1 MKPKF
6 TLSLILTSLLLV
18 FSSCHKAI
26 WDKLD
31 DHEARM
37 ARLEALCNQYN
48 TTISSLQSL
57 VASLQSN
64 NWIKDVIPVSENG
77 LTIGYVISFVH
88 GDPIT
93 IYNGK
98 NGENG
103 QTPIIGVKKDEDGK
117 WYWTVDDEW
126 LLNENG
132 EKLCA
137 DVQVPKLKIEDDY
150 WWVSYD
156 DGATWSKL
164 GKAIAEGS
172 GDELM
177 FKEITQDDNYVYF
190 VLANGET
197 ITIRK
202 SGGLYWE
209 YV

>member
-6 TLSLILTSLLLV
+6 TLSLILTSLLLL
-18 FSSCHKAI
+18 FSSCHTAI

-31 DHEARM
+31 DHEARI

-48 TTISSLQSL
+48 TTINSLQSL

-103 QTPIIGVKKDEDGK
+103 HTPIIGVKKDEDGK
-117 WYWTVDDEW
+117 WYWTIDDEW

-137 DVQVPKLKIEDDY
+137 DV
-150 WWVSYD
+150 
-156 DGATWSKL
+156 
-164 GKAIAEGS
+164 
-172 GDELM
+172 
-177 FKEITQDDNYVYF
+177 
-190 VLANGET
+190 
-197 ITIRK
+197 
-202 SGGLYWE
+202 
-209 YV
+209 

>member
-1 MKPKF
+1 M
-6 TLSLILTSLLLV
+6 
-18 FSSCHKAI
+18 
-26 WDKLD
+26 
-31 DHEARM
+31 
-37 ARLEALCNQYN
+37 
-48 TTISSLQSL
+48 
-57 VASLQSN
+57 
-64 NWIKDVIPVSENG
+64 PVSENG

-103 QTPIIGVKKDEDGK
+103 HTPIIGVKKDEDGI
-117 WYWTVDDEW
+117 WYWTIDDEW

-172 GDELM
+172 GDESM

>member
-6 TLSLILTSLLLV
+6 TLSLILTSLLLL

-31 DHEARM
+31 DHEARI

-48 TTISSLQSL
+48 TTINSLQSL
-57 VASLQSN
+57 VASMQSN
-64 NWIKDVIPVSENG
+64 NWIKDVMPVSENG

-117 WYWTVDDEW
+117 WYWTIDDEW
-126 LLNENG
+126 LLN
-132 EKLCA
+132 
-137 DVQVPKLKIEDDY
+137 
-150 WWVSYD
+150 
-156 DGATWSKL
+156 
-164 GKAIAEGS
+164 
-172 GDELM
+172 
-177 FKEITQDDNYVYF
+177 
-190 VLANGET
+190 
-197 ITIRK
+197 
-202 SGGLYWE
+202 
-209 YV
+209 

>member
-31 DHEARM
+31 EHEARI

-57 VASLQSN
+57 VASMQSN

-103 QTPIIGVKKDEDGK
+103 HTPIIGVKKDEDGI
-117 WYWTVDDEW
+117 WYWTIDDEW

-132 EKLCA
+132 TPSGRFKL
-137 DVQVPKLKIEDDY
+137 
-150 WWVSYD
+150 VSY
-156 DGATWSKL
+156 
-164 GKAIAEGS
+164 
-172 GDELM
+172 
-177 FKEITQDDNYVYF
+177 
-190 VLANGET
+190 
-197 ITIRK
+197 
-202 SGGLYWE
+202 
-209 YV
+209 

>member
-1 MKPKF
+1 M
-6 TLSLILTSLLLV
+6 
-18 FSSCHKAI
+18 
-26 WDKLD
+26 
-31 DHEARM
+31 
-37 ARLEALCNQYN
+37 
-48 TTISSLQSL
+48 
-57 VASLQSN
+57 QSN
-64 NWIKDVIPVSENG
+64 NWIKDVMPVSENG

-103 QTPIIGVKKDEDGK
+103 HTPIIGVKKDEDGK
-117 WYWTVDDEW
+117 WYWTIDDEW

-132 EKLCA
+132 EKVCA

-172 GDELM
+172 GDESM
-177 FKEITQDDNYVYF
+177 FKEITQDDSYVYF

-202 SGGLYWE
+202 SGWLYWE